1 MATNKSGT
9 PACGDNAIMAAG
21 VSQLLDANRRAK
33 AGTVNAFRMVA
44 PRELSCTLAEFSL
57 GAKNGWGWTWFD

>member
-1 MATNKSGT
+1 
-9 PACGDNAIMAAG
+9 MAAG

-33 AGTVNAFRMVA
+33 AGTVNAFGMVA

-57 GAKNGWGWTWFD
+57 AAKNGWGWTWFD